1 MGGEKIRRLTA
12 KEVERLLSKYGFELV
27 SQKGSHRKWRNQ
39 ISGRQVI
46 VPIHSVQSL
55 PLGTLRNI
63 LINAEVPEFEWKN

>member
-1 MGGEKIRRLTA
+1 MGEKIFRLSA
-12 KEVERLLSKYGFELV
+12 KEVERLLSKYGFALV

-46 VPIHSVQSL
+46 VPYHGNQPL

-63 LINAEVPEFEWKN
+63 LNNAEIPEFEWKI

>member
-12 KEVERLLSKYGFELV
+12 KEVEKLLSKYGFELI

-39 ISGRQVI
+39 NLSRQVI
-46 VPIHSVQSL
+46 VPYHGGQSL

-63 LINAEVPEFEWKN
+63 LVNAEIPEFEWKN